1 MRVQTLSQNLYVFNL
16 DALKVILD
24 FTLLDSAELIDLSN
38 CTSTARGDN
47 GENIEGKFCH
57 NI

>member
-16 DALKVILD
+16 DALNVILD

-38 CTSTARGDN
+38 CMST
-47 GENIEGKFCH
+47 ENVKKAQYK
-57 NI
+57 